1 MPWYSGAVPDS
12 FFVCFC
18 GCLDLTLLLP
28 TRPTLYLYVAMP
40 PHTGIQNGANIQY
53 KTYTNI
59 EDCINAYF
67 GKETLNGNNQYQ
79 CDKCQQKVDAERYT
93 EMDVLPPILNIQLMR
108 FVYEF
113 TNGSFGKKKLKHAV
127 KIPKTI
133 SARDL
138 LQTAEVDD
146 VYELVAVLYH
156 KGLSVDSGHYIANV
170 CDYNTKDWWKCDDS
184 TVTKIDQD
192 ELLKVSRG
200 SGDGDSEKSGGKCKG
215 GNGKEKGGKGQGEKG
230 KGERGER

>member
-1 MPWYSGAVPDS
+1 MRAHSCCNVIG
-12 FFVCFC
+12 
-18 GCLDLTLLLP
+18 
-28 TRPTLYLYVAMP
+28 RPQAAWFEEAGY
-40 PHTGIQNGANIQY
+40 
-53 KTYTNI
+53 TYQT
-59 EDCINAYF
+59 
-67 GKETLNGNNQYQ
+67 
-79 CDKCQQKVDAERYT
+79 DK
-93 EMDVLPPILNIQLMR
+93 N
-108 FVYEF
+108 
-113 TNGSFGKKKLKHAV
+113 GKKKLKHAV

-230 KGERGER
+230 KGGKGKGKGKVVAGKKKKATEAAKTKSKKRGRASKEEKEEKKNESAAASATIDVDGDDGDDGDDVTVVDGEGNTMTSM